1 MKIYN
6 SLTNKIEEFIPIN
19 SGKIN
24 MYVCGPTVNKRAH
37 IGHLYPAIFFDT
49 VYRYLKYS
57 GYDVK
62 YASNFTDVDDKIIKS
77 AIEQGK
83 TEKEIADFYANI
95 YLQDLKN
102 ANCLPVDYR
111 PRVTEFIPDIIEFI
125 SDLLALGFAY
135 KKGNDVYLNVKKINR
150 YGTLSKQNV
159 NDLEYGNRIEI
170 DDNKKNPFDFVL
182 WKSTKEGIKWQAPF
196 GEGRPGWHTEC
207 VVMINKIFGNMID
220 IHGGGIDLKFPHHE
234 NEIAQ
239 SLAIHDN
246 TLANYWMHNGHI
258 MIDGIKMSKSLGNGI
273 NPDDLFKKYNSN
285 IIRLTILKNK
295 YRQPLTLN
303 DTLFEE
309 AKTIDDKIYNL
320 LKNLNIYL
328 PLNNLSEKKTFNDA
342 KIKEIMDDDFNTSN
356 LITYLLEIVK
366 NLNMNIRNSDHE
378 NIINNYDVLNQII
391 YILGLKY
398 TLPNISKESIDL
410 YNKWNDY
417 RNNKDFENADI
428 IRKELE
434 ERNII

>member
-111 PRVTEFIPDIIEFI
+111 PRVTEFIPDIIKFI

-378 NIINNYDVLNQII
+378 NIINNYDILNQII